1 VQQASLLLKIIIS
14 SCCNFSF
21 SFLSLIPMDETELS
35 FLAGRDAKS
44 TTLLKSAQ
52 DDQGPNPKS
61 FKQGPTPA
69 SINNKYHTHTVTFSQ
84 TFVLERSDCV

>member
-14 SCCNFSF
+14 SCCNLSF

-44 TTLLKSAQ
+44 TTLLKVLKMIKDPIQ
-52 DDQGPNPKS
+52 K
-61 FKQGPTPA
+61 A
-69 SINNKYHTHTVTFSQ
+69 SNKALPLHQ
-84 TFVLERSDCV
+84 